1 MKSDKIVSF
10 GNYQPIRQAGDMYFV
25 SGQVGVDP
33 ATKLAPKDINGQV
46 KQAMINLQSVLKT
59 EYLGLK
65 DITKTTLYLVNIDDF
80 MLVDEIY
87 SQFFNELK
95 PARSTVAVRELPKI
109 GGQNEI
115 LFEIEAIA
123 YKKRGY

>member
-10 GNYQPIRQAGDMYFV
+10 GNYQPIRKAGDLYFV

-46 KQAMINLQSVLKT
+46 KQAMINLKTVLKT
-59 EYLGLK
+59 EHLSIN
-65 DITKTTLYLVNIDDF
+65 DIIKTTLYLVNIDDF

-95 PARSTVAVRELPKI
+95 PARSTVAVKELPKM
-109 GGQNEI
+109 GGQNELI
-115 LFEIEAIA
+115 FEIEAIA
-123 YKKRGY
+123 YKKRGI

>member
-10 GNYQPIRQAGDMYFV
+10 GNYQPIRKAGDLYFV

-33 ATKLAPKDINGQV
+33 VTKFAPKDINGQV

-59 EYLGLK
+59 EHLGLK
-65 DITKTTLYLVNIDDF
+65 DITKTTLYLVNIEDF